1 MSGDYVNRSSRFN
14 ERGRRHRDDE
24 ESRYSEEYDDDDVS
38 STTSSEAE
46 EDKKRKK
53 KKIVTFCM
61 ILCILAGLIC
71 GIVGAV
77 QWNKDDTSSADDG
90 GASE

>member
-1 MSGDYVNRSSRFN
+1 MSGDYVTRISRFS

-46 EDKKRKK
+46 EDKKKKK
-53 KKIVTFCM
+53 KKIVTAFM
-61 ILCILAGLIC
+61 ILCFVLSLTC
-71 GIVGAV
+71 GIVGLKK
-77 QWNKDDTSSADDG
+77 WYDDSNADDG
-90 GASE
+90 GASK